1 VSDRALFFDV
11 DGVVIHG
18 FHARPEKRRRW
29 DENLERDLGISPAE
43 FSKRFIEGPFVQQV
57 LTGRTSLVQALE
69 AALPGLGFKG
79 SPLRL
84 TDYWLRR
91 DSQQN
96 DPLLEAI
103 RDLRTAGA
111 RRLYLATN
119 QEHLRASHLWTALG
133 LQAYFEDIFYSARLG
148 VLKPSRDFFER
159 IERVIGPQNEP
170 PLFFDDSEE
179 VVRAAVAYGW
189 EGVVF
194 ESVESCTRHPAIR
207 ALLDTNTGGSYLEP
221 GRAINDQGADK

>member
-11 DGVVIHG
+11 DGVVMHG

-29 DENLERDLGISPAE
+29 DEHLQQDLGISPVE
-43 FSKRFIEGPFVQQV
+43 FSKQFIEGPFLQQV

-69 AALPGLGFKG
+69 AALPALGFKG
-79 SPLRL
+79 SVLRV

-96 DPLLEAI
+96 YPLLDAI
-103 RDLRTAGA
+103 RDLRVAGA
-111 RRLYLATN
+111 RRIYLATN

-133 LQAYFEDIFYSARLG
+133 LQAYFDDMFYSARLG
-148 VLKPSRDFFER
+148 VLKPSREFFER
-159 IERVIGPQNEP
+159 IAATLGPQSEP

-179 VVRAAVAYGW
+179 VVLAAVAYGW
-189 EGVVF
+189 EAVLF
-194 ESVESCTRHPAIR
+194 ESVDSCTQHPAIR
-207 ALLDTNTGGSYLEP
+207 ALLDTNT
-221 GRAINDQGADK
+221 RQGLP